1 MRRVYFLRVYE
12 NVAQMTGRVSCLLSV
27 LCALYV
33 IVQCAVNYRTF
44 KQSCEGA
51 SVAMFLNLVSFVAA
65 LLALIVFAPGL
76 ATTDSADY

>member
-1 MRRVYFLRVYE
+1 M
-12 NVAQMTGRVSCLLSV
+12 GCLLWV

-33 IVQCAVNYRTF
+33 MVQCAVNYRTF

-76 ATTDSADY
+76 VATTDSADY